1 VAVTFLLDFDNTLSD
16 NDLARRRLTGTTER
30 ILGAAG
36 SREFWATYERVRD
49 EMGFVDF
56 LGTLARFD
64 ERHPELGAT
73 LDRAVLDFPYGE
85 VLYPDALATIAAL
98 WRVGTPVVLS
108 DGDRTYQPLKIS
120 RSGVDDAVRGNVLVF
135 PHKERDLD
143 DVARLF
149 PAERYVAVDDKAAL
163 LAGIKLHWGAR
174 VATVHVL
181 QGKYSDDP
189 YRGPAPDATVP
200 SIGGLIGLVG
210 TPDRLRLFLEG
221 ASIREGPHS
230 AAGG

>member
-1 VAVTFLLDFDNTLSD
+1 MRVTFLLDFDNTLSD
-16 NDLARRRLTGTTER
+16 NDLARVQLTAATER
-30 ILGAAG
+30 ILGADG
-36 SREFWATYERVRD
+36 SRDFWTTYERVRD

-56 LGTLARFD
+56 LGTLERFD
-64 ERHPELGAT
+64 ARHPETAVA
-73 LDRAVLDFPYGE
+73 LDRAVLDFPYAE
-85 VLYPDALATIAAL
+85 VLYPDSLKTIAAL

-120 RSGVDDAVRGNVLVF
+120 RSGVHDAVRGNVLVF

-149 PAERYVAVDDKAAL
+149 PADRYVVVDDKAAI
-163 LAGIKLHWGAR
+163 LARVKLHWGER

-189 YRGPAPDATVP
+189 YDGPEPDATIAA
-200 SIGGLIGLVG
+200 IGDLVGLAG
-210 TPDRLRLFLEG
+210 TPDALHVFLEG
-221 ASIREGPHS
+221 ASIRDGS
-230 AAGG
+230 Y

>member
-1 VAVTFLLDFDNTLSD
+1 MTVGFLLDFDNTLSD
-16 NDLARRRLTGTTER
+16 NDLARARLTEATQL
-30 ILGAAG
+30 ILGADG
-36 SREFWATYERVRD
+36 SREFWTTYEQVRD

-64 ERHPELGAT
+64 AAHPEFAAV
-73 LDRAVLDFPYGE
+73 LDRMVLDFPYAD
-85 VLYPDALATIAAL
+85 VLYPDSLNTLAAL
-98 WRVGTPVVLS
+98 WRVGIPVVLS

-120 RSGVDDAVRGNVLVF
+120 RSGVDEAVRGNVLVF

-149 PAERYVAVDDKAAL
+149 PADRYVAVDDKAAI
-163 LAGIKLHWGAR
+163 LARLKLHWGER

-189 YRGPAPDATVP
+189 YDGPAPDATIAAIVDLV
-200 SIGGLIGLVG
+200 GLAG
-210 TPDRLRLFLEG
+210 TPDALRVLLEG
-221 ASIREGPHS
+221 ASIR
-230 AAGG
+230 GGSH